1 MSKLLV
7 KFKYD
12 MNDGDYIYGIHVIDE
27 KEWKKLKFLW
37 EIQEGVCVYHN
48 NDSQRRNYNELLS
61 NIFVEELTEEE
72 YNVLEKLGLIDFG
85 QDLPDYDELYDE
97 EEEGRITIKYAS
109 SEEYKVD

>member
-1 MSKLLV
+1 
-7 KFKYD
+7 

-109 SEEYKVD
+109 SEEYKID